1 MGNKKFSKEF
11 FQSLLNK
18 SMKEKITIVVLIG
31 ILLLVITIPVK
42 KKTTSSDT
50 GSQSSVIQNTSS
62 TDQQSYETYLQDK
75 LESILTKV
83 DGVGKVKVVVTLKS
97 TGEKV
102 IASDSTNSEEKVE
115 ETDSAGGARSSS
127 KTDSTNTNI
136 FYDTGNGNAP
146 YVTMENMPEVEG
158 IIIVAEGGGD
168 GTIASNITSAVE
180 ALLNVPAHK
189 IKVLKMS

>member
-1 MGNKKFSKEF
+1 MGKKLFSKEN

-18 SMKEKITIVVLIG
+18 SMKEKITIVVLVG
-31 ILLLVITIPVK
+31 ILLLVIIIPVK
-42 KKTTSSDT
+42 KQGSSPIAGNSSNTSQD
-50 GSQSSVIQNTSS
+50 TSS
-62 TDQQSYETYLQDK
+62 TDQQTYENYLQNK
-75 LESILTKV
+75 LETILTKV
-83 DGVGKVKVVVTLKS
+83 DGVGKVHVVITLKTTS
-97 TGEKV
+97 EKV
-102 IASDSTNSEEKVE
+102 IASDRDDSSENVE
-115 ETDSAGGARSSS
+115 ETDSSGGARTSH
-127 KTDSTNTNI
+127 STNSTITNI
-136 FYDTGNGNAP
+136 YSNDGSGNTP